1 MAGQWKDERPMAP
14 HLQVWKWHPA
24 MLSSIL
30 HRISCFIS
38 YAFLLK
44 IAVALL
50 MLKLNGKIPLEG
62 LVFSPLGYIG
72 FFVGFFAFIFLAFAQ
87 LRHLIWD
94 QGKYLEPG
102 PNNMLSWVMIFGAL
116 ALSAIATFMAF
127 GG

>member
-1 MAGQWKDERPMAP
+1 MASQWKDKRPMAP

-30 HRISCFIS
+30 HRICAVIS

-72 FFVGFFAFIFLAFAQ
+72 FFVGFFGFIFMALAQ

-102 PNNMLSWVMIFGAL
+102 PNNMMSWLMILAAL
-116 ALSAIATFMAF
+116 ILAGVSTFIAF

>member
-1 MAGQWKDERPMAP
+1 MASQWKDARPMAP

-30 HRISCFIS
+30 HRISAVIS

-50 MLKLNGKIPLEG
+50 VFKMSGKIPLEG
-62 LVFSPLGYIG
+62 LAFSPLGYIG
-72 FFVGFFAFIFLAFAQ
+72 FFIGFFGLIFMALAQ

-94 QGKYLEPG
+94 QGKYFEPG
-102 PNNMLSWVMIFGAL
+102 PNNMLSWLMIVAAVVL
-116 ALSAIATFMAF
+116 AAIATYFVM

>member
-1 MAGQWKDERPMAP
+1 MASQWKDERPMAP

-30 HRISCFIS
+30 HRICAVIS

-50 MLKLNGKIPLEG
+50 VFQFWGKIPLET
-62 LVFSPLGYIG
+62 LAFSPLGYIG
-72 FFVGFFAFIFLAFAQ
+72 FFVGFFGFIFMALAQ

-94 QGKYLEPG
+94 RGHYLEPES
-102 PNNMLSWVMIFGAL
+102 NNMMSWLMIVAALILS
-116 ALSAIATFMAF
+116 ALSTWFVM

>member
-1 MAGQWKDERPMAP
+1 MASQWKDERPMAP

-30 HRISCFIS
+30 HRICCVIS

-44 IAVALL
+44 IAVALIVF
-50 MLKLNGKIPLEG
+50 KKTGSIPLEG
-62 LVFSPLGYIG
+62 LAFSPLGYIG
-72 FFVGFFAFIFLAFAQ
+72 FFVGFFAFFFMALAQ

-102 PNNMLSWVMIFGAL
+102 PNNMMSWLMILAAVILGAVSTYFVMGA
-116 ALSAIATFMAF
+116 
-127 GG
+127 

>member
-1 MAGQWKDERPMAP
+1 MASQWKDARPMAP

-30 HRISCFIS
+30 HRISAVIS

-50 MLKLNGKIPLEG
+50 VFKMSGKIPLEG
-62 LVFSPLGYIG
+62 LAFSPLGYIG
-72 FFVGFFAFIFLAFAQ
+72 FFIGFFGLIFMALAQ

-94 QGKYLEPG
+94 QGKYFEPG
-102 PNNMLSWVMIFGAL
+102 PNNLLSWLMIVAAVVL
-116 ALSAIATFMAF
+116 AAIATYFVM

>member
-1 MAGQWKDERPMAP
+1 MASQWKDERPMAP

-30 HRISCFIS
+30 HRISAIIS
-38 YAFLLK
+38 YAFLIK
-44 IAVALL
+44 IAIALIF
-50 MLKLNGKIPLEG
+50 LKTSGKIPLEN

-72 FFVGFFAFIFLAFAQ
+72 FFIGFFAFIFMALAQ

-94 QGKYLEPG
+94 QGKYFEPAA
-102 PNNMLSWVMIFGAL
+102 NNLMSWLMIGL
-116 ALSAIATFMAF
+116 ALIGAAGSTWLVM